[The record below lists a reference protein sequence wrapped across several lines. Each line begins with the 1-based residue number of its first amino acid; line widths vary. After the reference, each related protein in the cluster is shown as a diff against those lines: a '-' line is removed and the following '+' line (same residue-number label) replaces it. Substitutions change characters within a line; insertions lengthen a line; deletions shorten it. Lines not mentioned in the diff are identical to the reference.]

1 MTVFRKLVTVTNVD
15 VTFMLWLV
23 YCLACCPI
31 VLCLVFLAVFD
42 GVRGPHRRRMG
53 ARCARAPVGLWAL
66 LLLVDAGFG
75 VIALVCELIGQFL

>member
-42 GVRGPHRRRMG
+42 GVRGPIGG
-53 ARCARAPVGLWAL
+53 AWVLDAPVRLLDCGPYFSWLMRGLA
-66 LLLVDAGFG
+66 
-75 VIALVCELIGQFL
+75 